1 MTEAATTRT
10 IRIGASTIGLIGL
23 DVALNE
29 LDTRQLTREE
39 AVDQLFQAIKR
50 KNYIPPGRER
60 DYREALGREYL
71 RFIGLDEGVEQEA
84 LVIRIFGPGCVSC
97 NSLQTLVIEVMNQM
111 GVAADVEQIHDPDEI
126 GRAGITVTP
135 ALMING
141 KIKSSGLLPT
151 RAQVEQWI
159 REVVRHD

>member
-10 IRIGASTIGLIGL
+10 IRIGSSTIGLIGL

-29 LDTRQLTREE
+29 LGTRNRTREE
-39 AVDQLFQAIKR
+39 AVDYLFQAIKR

-60 DYREALGREYL
+60 DYREALEREYL
-71 RFIGLDEGVEQEA
+71 RFIGDDEGVEEQA

-97 NSLQTLVIEVMNQM
+97 NSLQTLVIEVLDQM
-111 GVAADVEQIHDPDEI
+111 GVAADIEQIHDPDEI
-126 GRAGITVTP
+126 GRAGITRTP

-141 KIKSSGLLPT
+141 QVKSSGLLPT
-151 RAQVEQWI
+151 RSQVEQWL
-159 REVVRHD
+159 REI